1 MNSSHKIA
9 RLLNIQQH
17 EWPLVKLLF
26 VLQFLQGASIA
37 LFFTSALSQFL
48 DRFPISDLAYVFLL
62 SAALLW
68 ITGIICNK
76 LEHKYNLY
84 KLSIIMTVLMAAI
97 IFFFWAG
104 KFVFTSFWFFYLML
118 ALFNVMYLINNLEFW
133 GLSAQVYDVRQ
144 SKRLFGIISSG
155 DIPAKFF
162 GYTIAILFVPFL
174 GTQNLLIISLAAMLI
189 SIYVLKIIF
198 NSPELK
204 KISSHASK
212 IKQQHTAGISALI
225 KLFTENKLII
235 RTALL
240 SMIAFTGF
248 VLIEYAFYAEIKG
261 SNKYKTDE
269 SFALFTALFMGGA
282 RLIAW
287 LFKLGFTGRIITK
300 IGNRNALLITPIVLF
315 VFNATIILL
324 FNLSPHNAAIL
335 YVFGAAAILVDALR
349 ASINSPVLLTILQP
363 LSTPD
368 RLRSHNIVKG
378 VMDPFAYLFTGLLL
392 LFLYKW
398 GVYNLAIICFILIG
412 ISFLWAL
419 YVLLVQK
426 EYLNML
432 IKTISSRYFKNEDFN
447 LYNKDTIEKITDK
460 INTGNELEVLYILK
474 LLENGTNKINNELI
488 AKALNHPSEAVRIQA
503 LHLIDKKHNVNAAD
517 DLIKMIEIKTNP
529 AIFAKALRVLSSIA
543 YDYNRLKRFL
553 TNDNTQIR
561 FAAIE
566 SIIEYSRSEIE
577 KAPVIQSIKEM
588 FSSSDPEVKLS
599 AIKLASNISEPL
611 FSAELILL
619 LNDPDEIII
628 KTTINTIGEK
638 HNRSILSRLIPLF
651 PFHEKE
657 VLEAFYKTGD
667 KALES
672 IMELLQTKT
681 INHKQ
686 KERLILTLGRIGSP
700 TSQIKLLEL
709 LPQLLP
715 LNNTIIKSLNR
726 CSYHITENSRPVI
739 DSITNNYL
747 IRSVELLFMLNRLKP
762 LQKIKQTLY
771 NSLLLELEDLRETLL
786 NLFSFYS
793 QKEQV
798 DKIKKALQLNKKETA
813 ANALELI
820 EATIK
825 KDYATT
831 FNTVFEDSDISFR
844 CNLLK
849 KMIPEQAFNNIEKV
863 VTRLLKEDEQFNNWT
878 LACSLYSCK
887 LIPLHL
893 DHLIMNRFLKSE
905 NKLLKETAT
914 FALS

>member
-26 VLQFLQGASIA
+26 ILQFLQGASIA

-48 DRFPISDLAYVFLL
+48 DRLPISDLAYVFLL

-76 LEHKYNLY
+76 LEHKYSLY
-84 KLSIIMTVLMAAI
+84 KLSIIMTVIMTSF

-144 SKRLFGIISSG
+144 SKRLFGVISSG
-155 DIPAKFF
+155 DIPAKFL
-162 GYTIAILFVPFL
+162 GYTIAILLVPVL
-174 GTQNLLIISLAAMLI
+174 GTQNLLIISLASMLI
-189 SIYVLKIIF
+189 SLYVIKIIF

-204 KISSHASK
+204 KITSHIPK
-212 IKQQHTAGISALI
+212 IKQQHTAGIKSLI

-248 VLIEYAFYAEIKG
+248 VLIEYAFYAEIKD

-269 SFALFTALFMGGA
+269 SFARFTALFMGGA

-287 LFKLGFTGRIITK
+287 LFKLGFTGRIISR
-300 IGNRNALLITPIVLF
+300 IGNRNALLITPVVLF
-315 VFNATIILL
+315 VFNASIILL

-398 GVYNLAIICFILIG
+398 DFYKLAVLSIILIG
-412 ISFLWAL
+412 ISLLWAL
-419 YVLLVQK
+419 YVFLVQK

-447 LYNKDTIEKITDK
+447 LYNKDTVEKITDK
-460 INTGNELEVLYILK
+460 INNGKELEVLYILK
-474 LLENGTNKINNELI
+474 LLENGSNKINNELI
-488 AKALNHPSEAVRIQA
+488 TKALNHPSEAVCIQA
-503 LHLIDKKHNVNAAD
+503 LHLIKKKHIISASAD
-517 DLIKMIEIKTNP
+517 VMKLIEEQTNP
-529 AIFAKALRVLSSIA
+529 TIISKALLVLSSIS
-543 YDYNRLKRFL
+543 YDYNQLNKFLNNENSLIRL
-553 TNDNTQIR
+553 
-561 FAAIE
+561 AARE
-566 SIIEYSRSEIE
+566 SIIEYG
-577 KAPVIQSIKEM
+577 KAENERGPVIHAVKEM
-588 FSSSDPEVKLS
+588 FTSADSDVKLT
-599 AIKLASNISEPL
+599 ALKLASDISDPL
-611 FSAELILL
+611 FNAELILL
-619 LNDPDEIII
+619 LSDPDEMII
-628 KTTINTIGEK
+628 KTTISTISKK
-638 HNRSILSRLIPLF
+638 HNKTILSYLIPLF
-651 PFHEKE
+651 PLHEKE
-657 VLEAFYKTGD
+657 VLEAFYNAGD
-667 KALES
+667 NALES
-672 IMELLQTKT
+672 IDALLHKVT
-681 INHKQ
+681 INNKQ
-686 KERLILTLGRIGSP
+686 KEKLILTLGRIGSP
-700 TSQIKLLEL
+700 VSQIKLLEL

-715 LNNTIIKSLNR
+715 LNNIIIKSLNR
-726 CSYHITENSRPVI
+726 SSYHITETSRPVI
-739 DSITNNYL
+739 DSITNTYL
-747 IRSVELLFMLNRLKP
+747 IRSVEVLFMLNRLQP
-762 LQKIKQTLY
+762 IHKIKKTLY
-771 NSLLLELEDLRETLL
+771 NSLLLELEDLRENLL

-825 KDYATT
+825 KEHAST
-831 FNTVFEDSDISFR
+831 FNTVFEDSDIAFR

-849 KMIPEQAFNNIEKV
+849 KLIPEHAFNNIEKV
-863 VTRLLKEDEQFNNWT
+863 VTKLLKEDEQFNNWT
-878 LACSLYSCK
+878 LACSLYTSK
-887 LIPLHL
+887 LIPVQI
-893 DHLIMNRFLKSE
+893 DKLILNRFLKSE

-914 FALS
+914 FAIS

>member
-1 MNSSHKIA
+1 MSSSNKIA

-62 SAALLW
+62 SSALLW
-68 ITGIICNK
+68 ITGIVCNK
-76 LEHKYNLY
+76 LEHKYSLY
-84 KLSIIMTVLMAAI
+84 KLSIIMTVLMVSI

-104 KFVFTSFWFFYLML
+104 KFVFTSYWYFYLML
-118 ALFNVMYLINNLEFW
+118 ALFNVMYLVNNLEFW

-144 SKRLFGIISSG
+144 SKRLFGVISSG

-174 GTQNLLIISLAAMLI
+174 GTQNLLIISLSAMLI

-198 NSPELK
+198 NSPELQ
-204 KISSHASK
+204 KITSHTSK
-212 IKQQHTAGISALI
+212 IKQQHTAGITALV
-225 KLFTENKLII
+225 KLFTDNKLII

-248 VLIEYAFYAEIKG
+248 VLIEYAFYAEIKE
-261 SNKYKTDE
+261 SHKYKTDE
-269 SFALFTALFMGGA
+269 SFARFTALFLGGA

-315 VFNATIILL
+315 VFNTILL
-324 FNLSPHNAAIL
+324 LIFNVSPGSSAIL

-363 LSTPD
+363 LSTPE

-378 VMDPFAYLFTGLLL
+378 VMDPFAYLITGLLL
-392 LFLYKW
+392 LFLYRW
-398 GVYNLAIICFILIG
+398 GFYNLAVLCSILIG
-412 ISFLWAL
+412 ISLLWAL
-419 YVLLVQK
+419 YVFLVQK

-447 LYNKDTIEKITDK
+447 LYNKDTIEKITNK

-474 LLENGTNKINNELI
+474 LLENGSNKINNELI

-503 LHLIDKKHNVNAAD
+503 LHLIDKKHIVTAAD
-517 DLIKMIEIKTNP
+517 DLIKLVEIKTNP
-529 AIFAKALRVLSSIA
+529 TILAKAIKVLSSIA
-543 YDYNRLKRFL
+543 YDYNRLRLFL
-553 TNDNTQIR
+553 TNENSQIR
-561 FAAIE
+561 FAASE
-566 SIIEYSRSEIE
+566 SIIEYSKSENE
-577 KAPVIQSIKEM
+577 KEPVIQSIKEM
-588 FSSSDPEVKLS
+588 FSSLDPEIKLS

-611 FSAELILL
+611 FNTELIRLL
-619 LNDPDEIII
+619 KDPDEIII
-628 KTTINTIGEK
+628 KNTISTIGK
-638 HNRSILSRLIPLF
+638 KNNKTILSHLIPLF
-651 PFHEKE
+651 PLYEKE
-657 VLEAFYKTGD
+657 VLEAFYNTGD
-667 KALES
+667 KALDS
-672 IMELLQTKT
+672 IIDMLQMKT

-700 TSQIKLLEL
+700 ASQIKLLEL
-709 LPQLLP
+709 LPHLLP
-715 LNNTIIKSLNR
+715 LNNIIIKSLNR
-726 CSYHITENSRPVI
+726 SSYHITETSRPVI

-747 IRSVELLFMLNRLKP
+747 IRSVELLFMLNRLQP
-762 LQKIKQTLY
+762 IQKIKQTLY

-825 KDYATT
+825 KDHAST
-831 FNTVFEDSDISFR
+831 FNTVFEDSDIAFR

-849 KMIPEQAFNNIEKV
+849 RLIPEHVFNNIEKV

-878 LACSLYSCK
+878 IACSLHSCK

-893 DHLIMNRFLKSE
+893 DHLIINRFLKSE